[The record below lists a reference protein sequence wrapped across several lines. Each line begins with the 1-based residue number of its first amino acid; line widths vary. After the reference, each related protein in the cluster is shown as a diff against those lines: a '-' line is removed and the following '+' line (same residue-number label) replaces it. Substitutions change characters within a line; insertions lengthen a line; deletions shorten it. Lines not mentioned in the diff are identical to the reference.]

1 MAPITRRAAAL
12 GILASARQHL
22 QCEPSRSANG
32 SDSEKL
38 AMSTMGP
45 LCPEQQTQ
53 EETLDEVCVGRIADM
68 TGNYADDAL
77 NRSTGRAF
85 AGGI

>member
-1 MAPITRRAAAL
+1 
-12 GILASARQHL
+12 
-22 QCEPSRSANG
+22 
-32 SDSEKL
+32 
-38 AMSTMGP
+38 MSTMGP
-45 LCPEQQTQ
+45 LCPEQLTQ